1 MATATKKPRKR
12 RKVTQA
18 RKDRDTASRAA
29 AREVLHAYATACL
42 TNPAALEQ
50 FRSIA
55 ASIGWKFD
63 PASDDDGYSL
73 QNALLLAAQRR
84 PLTHCGGFD
93 YWLSQGRCVVEGEKA
108 LFTFRH
114 IGRKTTDEEKAE
126 EKRQAE
132 EGWQSTKRRGPR
144 YYVKRGT
151 FDVAQT
157 RPVVKCPHCGTTPT
171 SPEDRTTQC
180 PPTCAVFAPRPGGK
194 PPRELVLEL
203 MQAQL
208 LDADEDEDGGDE

>member
-18 RKDRDTASRAA
+18 KKDRDTASRAA
-29 AREVLHAYATACL
+29 AREVLHAYAVACL
-42 TNPAALEQ
+42 ANPAALEQ

-55 ASIGWKFD
+55 ASIGWKYD
-63 PASDDDGYSL
+63 PASDDPGYSL
-73 QNALLLAAQRR
+73 QNVALLAAQRR
-84 PLTHCGGFD
+84 PMTHCGGFN
-93 YWLSQGRCVVEGEKA
+93 YWLEQGRCVAEGEKS

-114 IGRKTTDEEKAE
+114 IGRKKTEEERAK
-126 EKRQAE
+126 EKKLAE
-132 EGWQSTKRRGPR
+132 EGWQSSKRGPS

-157 RPVVKCPHCGTTPT
+157 RPVVTCPHCGTTPAG
-171 SPEDRTTQC
+171 EDDRTTQC
-180 PPTCAVFAPRPGGK
+180 PPTCAVFAPQPGGK

-208 LDADEDEDGGDE
+208 IDADADEDGEE